1 MADTS
6 LNENRIGLLIW
17 QTSNLWQSK
26 LRNKLSKCNISFN
39 EYLIIET
46 VYNLSNISNNISQ
59 IDIVYNS
66 FIDKSVVSAKLSQ
79 LAKKKLIKKM
89 TSNDNR
95 SNRLILTKE
104 GINIIESI
112 IDEDIDIEDYY
123 IDTINTI
130 PAESPT
136 LFLFGNTWKSVQ
148 INPFILD
155 TSTVLQVFAKVDSV
169 SEIQGIG
176 FSNNTNEI
184 KYSDQKITMRIFRFI
199 FSLGQLCVTKI

>member
-26 LRNKLSKCNISFN
+26 LRNKLSKYNISFN

-46 VYNLSNISNNISQ
+46 VYNLSNVSKNISQ
-59 IDIVYNS
+59 TDIVYNS

-79 LAKKKLIKKM
+79 LVKRKLIKKM

-112 IDEDIDIEDYY
+112 VDEIILTEKNFFGKLNEESFNF
-123 IDTINTI
+123 INSLKLLLGKKI
-130 PAESPT
+130 RIKA
-136 LFLFGNTWKSVQ
+136 NY
-148 INPFILD
+148 
-155 TSTVLQVFAKVDSV
+155 
-169 SEIQGIG
+169 
-176 FSNNTNEI
+176 NE
-184 KYSDQKITMRIFRFI
+184 
-199 FSLGQLCVTKI
+199 

>member
-26 LRNKLSKCNISFN
+26 LRNKLSKYNISFN

-46 VYNLSNISNNISQ
+46 VYNLSNVSNNISQ

-79 LAKKKLIKKM
+79 LVKKKLIKKM

-112 IDEDIDIEDYY
+112 VDEIILTEK
-123 IDTINTI
+123 NFFGKLNE
-130 PAESPT
+130 ES
-136 LFLFGNTWKSVQ
+136 FNF
-148 INPFILD
+148 
-155 TSTVLQVFAKVDSV
+155 
-169 SEIQGIG
+169 
-176 FSNNTNEI
+176 TNSLKLLLGKKIRI
-184 KYSDQKITMRIFRFI
+184 KANYNE
-199 FSLGQLCVTKI
+199 

>member
-26 LRNKLSKCNISFN
+26 LRNKLSKYNISFN

-46 VYNLSNISNNISQ
+46 VYNLSNVSNNISQ

-79 LAKKKLIKKM
+79 LVKKKLIKKM

-95 SNRLILTKE
+95 SNRLILT
-104 GINIIESI
+104 
-112 IDEDIDIEDYY
+112 
-123 IDTINTI
+123 
-130 PAESPT
+130 
-136 LFLFGNTWKSVQ
+136 
-148 INPFILD
+148 
-155 TSTVLQVFAKVDSV
+155 
-169 SEIQGIG
+169 
-176 FSNNTNEI
+176 
-184 KYSDQKITMRIFRFI
+184 
-199 FSLGQLCVTKI
+199 